1 MLRFM
6 NRSSARARSENVA
19 TITGNTDLVR
29 LLATRKRTAALSH
42 GIEAED
48 ACIQTMADVSPTKW
62 HLAHT
67 TWFLESFVLPMAAE
81 SAGVDP
87 PRPFDPS
94 FAYLFNSYY
103 EVVGERHPRHQRGMA
118 SRPTLR
124 DVLAYRAYIDEH
136 LLALGD
142 LPVTALTPQLEMA
155 LRLAHHHEEQHQ
167 ELMLTDLR
175 HVLGTQP
182 LHPRYRV
189 DAPQTQPMERELRWV
204 SLQGGLRMIGAQRY
218 EAKPDEPFVFDNE
231 APRHQRWLEPFAIA
245 SRLVSEREYA
255 EFIADGGYE
264 TSSLWL
270 SDGWSAVK
278 SHGWQAPL
286 YWKKQGRELS
296 VYDLRGERAL
306 DGDRPVTC
314 VSLYEADA
322 FARWAKARLPTEEE
336 WEVAA
341 EEEQARAG
349 GKGIDHLYDQ
359 AWQWTA
365 SAYSSYPGFL
375 PFAGDFGE
383 YNGKFMCSQM
393 VLRGGSYTTPPGHT
407 RLTYRN
413 FFPPDARWQTSGIRL
428 AKNS

>member
-1 MLRFM
+1 M
-6 NRSSARARSENVA
+6 NHPARVSRQIPAPA
-19 TITGNTDLVR
+19 PAAHPDLVR
-29 LLATRKRTAALSH
+29 LLATRQRTAALSH
-42 GIEAED
+42 GIEPED
-48 ACIQTMADVSPTKW
+48 ACIQTMPDVSPTKW

-67 TWFLESFVLPMAAE
+67 TWFLESFVIPRAFRAMGTE
-81 SAGVDP
+81 P
-87 PRPFDPS
+87 PRLFDPS

-103 EVVGERHPRHQRGMA
+103 EVVGERHPRPQRGLA

-124 DVLAYRAYIDEH
+124 EVLSYRAHVDTNLE
-136 LLALGD
+136 ALREMSEGAM
-142 LPVTALTPQLEMA
+142 TTELEMA

-182 LHPRYRV
+182 LHPRYR
-189 DAPQTQPMERELRWV
+189 DGAPQATPMERDLRWV
-204 SLQGGLRMIGAQRY
+204 RLQGGLRMIGARRY
-218 EAKPDEPFVFDNE
+218 EARPDEPFVFDNE

-245 SRLVSEREYA
+245 SRLVSETEYA
-255 EFIADGGYE
+255 GFIADGGYE
-264 TSSLWL
+264 KAALWL

-278 SHGWQAPL
+278 TYGWHAPL
-286 YWKKQGRELS
+286 YWKRQGSEFT
-296 VYDLRGERAL
+296 VYDLRGQRAAG
-306 DGDRPVTC
+306 GDRPVTC
-314 VSLYEADA
+314 LSLYEADA
-322 FARWAKARLPTEEE
+322 YARWAGARLPTEEE

-341 EEEQARAG
+341 EEEQTHHH
-349 GKGIDHLYDQ
+349 GIGHLYDQ

-383 YNGKFMCSQM
+383 YNGKFMCNQM